1 MSRNEEL
8 FQEASMCFPG
18 GVNSPV
24 RAFRSVG
31 GNPRFMASGRGS
43 RLSDVDGKE
52 YIDYV
57 LSWGPLILGHA
68 HPKVVAAVA
77 AAAAQGM
84 SFGAPTELENRL
96 AAAIQR
102 FFPSLELLR
111 FVNSGTEACMGAI
124 RVARAAT
131 KRDNIIKFSGCYHG
145 HADYLLVSAGSGVS
159 TLGLPDSPGVP
170 ASFTSHTF
178 VAPYNDAQAVESILK
193 GNKGTVAAIIVEPV
207 AGNMGFMKPRPGF
220 LESLRSLCDE
230 HGTVLIF
237 DEVMTG
243 FRIAPGGA
251 QEYFGIRPDL
261 SCLGKV
267 VGGGMPVGVYGG
279 RRDIMSMVAPSG
291 PVYQAGTLSGNPV
304 AMAAGL
310 ATLEVLEQEDAFGKA
325 RNYQES
331 LVAGLRELGKKKNA
345 DWTVDGLGTMFGLRF
360 LSGAAY
366 SYEDLKAGDTLRFG
380 RFFRKALESGIYF
393 APSSFE
399 AGFTS
404 STHTDDDLELTLKAV
419 ALALDA

>member
-1 MSRNEEL
+1 MSRNEAL
-8 FQEASMCFPG
+8 FQEASTCFPG

-31 GNPRFMASGRGS
+31 GNPRFMARGKGS

-84 SFGAPTELENRL
+84 SFGAPTEQENRL
-96 AAAIQR
+96 AIAIKR

-178 VAPYNDAQAVESILK
+178 VAPYNDAQAVETILK

-207 AGNMGFMKPRPGF
+207 AGNMGFMRPRPGF
-220 LESLRSLCDE
+220 LETLRSLCDE

-325 RNYQES
+325 RNYQEH
-331 LVAGLRELGKKKNA
+331 LVAGLQELGKKKNA

>member
-1 MSRNEEL
+1 
-8 FQEASMCFPG
+8 
-18 GVNSPV
+18 
-24 RAFRSVG
+24 
-31 GNPRFMASGRGS
+31 MARGKGS

-84 SFGAPTELENRL
+84 SFGAPTEQENRL
-96 AAAIQR
+96 AIAIKR

-178 VAPYNDAQAVESILK
+178 VAPYNDAQAVETILK

-207 AGNMGFMKPRPGF
+207 AGNMGFMRPRPGF
-220 LESLRSLCDE
+220 LETLRSLCDE

-325 RNYQES
+325 RNYQEH
-331 LVAGLRELGKKKNA
+331 LVAGLQELGKKKNA

>member
-1 MSRNEEL
+1 
-8 FQEASMCFPG
+8 
-18 GVNSPV
+18 
-24 RAFRSVG
+24 
-31 GNPRFMASGRGS
+31 
-43 RLSDVDGKE
+43 VDGKE